1 MHYFQFEIKE
11 WVSNTAHLSLEE
23 EAVYLRLIN
32 YYYDS
37 EKPIPKDHSMILRKL
52 RIDNLD
58 MANLILNEFFVTT
71 EHGWIHE
78 RCDREIE
85 RYNAKVDQASRA
97 GRASANARSTLV
109 QPIINHKPLIINHK
123 SLTINQDNTFDRF
136 WNAYPRKVG
145 KTAALK
151 AWLKHNP
158 DIDLVLKALEWQKK
172 SPQWFKNNGLYIP
185 HASTWLNG
193 SRWLDE
199 PTQEESW

>member
-23 EAVYLRLIN
+23 EAIYLRLIN

-37 EKPIPKDHSMILRKL
+37 EKPIPKDHAMILRKL
-52 RIDNLD
+52 RIDNID
-58 MANLILNEFFVTT
+58 MADLILNEFFVTT
-71 EHGWIHE
+71 ENGWIHD

-85 RYNAKVDQASRA
+85 RYNSKVDQASRA
-97 GRASANARSTLV
+97 GKASANARSTLV
-109 QPIINHKPLIINHK
+109 QPIINHKSLTINHK
-123 SLTINQDNTFDRF
+123 SLIINQDNTFNQF
-136 WNAYPRKVG
+136 WNSYPRKVG

-151 AWLKHNP
+151 AWLKHDP

-185 HASTWLNG
+185 HASTWING